1 MKRAAAATE
10 PAALAITLRSAA
22 PIETTL
28 REGGI
33 CMARGQNVWGIDIG
47 KCGLKALRCS
57 RSADTG
63 KLVAEAF
70 DYIEYPMLLT
80 QPEADPAELVRD
92 AVEEFLGR
100 NEVAGDRI
108 AVAVPGQAGLSKF
121 IKLPPVEATKIP
133 DIVTYEARQQIP
145 FPLDQVVWSWQRLE
159 GGIEESGF
167 VIDAD
172 VALFAMKR
180 DQVEKALEPFRQA
193 DIEVDL
199 LQLSPV
205 ALANLVMADRLP
217 PPAEIDPE
225 SPPPSI
231 VLASMGVDSTDLII
245 TNGLRIWQRT
255 MPIGGSNFTRALVQ
269 GLRMTFSKAEKLKRN
284 AARAEDP
291 KKVFQTLRPVFNEFA
306 SELQRSLN
314 YFTGQDRNATIGGV
328 ILVGNAAKLRGLS
341 DFLSK
346 QLQLEVHRLH
356 EYRNLEGP
364 VVLKAPAFRENHLAF
379 AAVYGLA
386 LQGLGLGSL
395 RTNLL
400 PPEVTRDRLIESK
413 KPWAVLAML
422 GLLVAALVNFLGIF
436 VAWNS
441 YSEDLF
447 AAAFQRVQTVTARS
461 AEITGSIE
469 QARSEQQEILATQQ
483 RMLRIADQR
492 FQALE
497 LIRAIEQ
504 MLPRDEPDKTQP
516 AAAED
521 PADGQ
526 TAQQSAIPINYDELH
541 IESLECE
548 YFDDLGLWF
557 EPLRGEWQKTVARD
571 QPDAEEQP
579 VATGGPEADD
589 PAADGTAVAED
600 EPAAEPAEG
609 LAAEDP
615 AEDEP
620 PSPKGS
626 GWVIQLAGHH
636 FHNED
641 RHKPYEGRYYLRTTI
656 IEKLLGEGI
665 ELTVAAGPKQGETIS
680 VAEFGIGFP
689 VIVESGRVR
698 TEWLPLGSDG
708 LAGDQPRAGQR
719 PPRGRGRRPRGR
731 DGFDATDADGIELKR
746 YEFVLQF
753 VWQPRSPGAIE
764 LVPEESETD
773 LADDY

>member
-1 MKRAAAATE
+1 
-10 PAALAITLRSAA
+10 
-22 PIETTL
+22 
-28 REGGI
+28 
-33 CMARGQNVWGIDIG
+33 MARGENVWGIDIG

-80 QPEADPAELVRD
+80 QPEADPAELIRA

-100 NEVAGDRI
+100 NELAGDRI
-108 AVAVPGQAGLSKF
+108 AVSVPGQAGLSKF
-121 IKLPPVEATKIP
+121 IKLPPVEAAKIP

-167 VIDAD
+167 VIDAE

-180 DQVEKALEPFRQA
+180 DQVDKALEPFRQA
-193 DIEVDL
+193 QIEVDL
-199 LQLSPV
+199 LQLAPV
-205 ALANLVMADRLP
+205 ALANLIMADRLP

-225 SPPPSI
+225 SPPASI

-306 SELQRSLN
+306 GEMQRSLN
-314 YFTGQDRNATIGGV
+314 YFTGQDRNAAIDGV

-346 QLQLEVHRLH
+346 QLQLEVHRLR
-356 EYRNLEGP
+356 EYRNLEGTL
-364 VVLKAPAFRENHLAF
+364 VLKTPAFQENQLAF
-379 AAVYGLA
+379 ATAYGLV
-386 LQGLGLGSL
+386 LQGLGRGSL

-441 YSEDLF
+441 YSENLF
-447 AAAFQRVQTVTARS
+447 ADAFSRIDQVTAES
-461 AEITGSIE
+461 AAIQSSVEE
-469 QARSEQQEILATQQ
+469 AQAQQDEILTTQQ
-483 RMLRIADQR
+483 RMLRLADRR

-497 LIRAIEQ
+497 LMRAIEQ
-504 MLPRDEPDKTQP
+504 MLPRDEPDKTQLP
-516 AAAED
+516 EADAEAGDD
-521 PADGQ
+521 PANS
-526 TAQQSAIPINYDELH
+526 TVVINYDELH
-541 IESLECE
+541 IDSIECE
-548 YFDDLGLWF
+548 YFDDLTVWF
-557 EPLRGEWQKTVARD
+557 EPLRAEWQKTIAGD
-571 QPDAEEQP
+571 HSAEEEPAPGAQEP
-579 VATGGPEADD
+579 PEDNLAADEQEGAGSDPPEA
-589 PAADGTAVAED
+589 
-600 EPAAEPAEG
+600 
-609 LAAEDP
+609 AAEDVT
-615 AEDEP
+615 AEDVEADQP
-620 PSPKGS
+620 VTPAGG
-626 GWVIQLAGHH
+626 GWVIQLVGYHY
-636 FHNED
+636 HNED
-641 RHKPYEGRYYLRTTI
+641 RHKPFEGRYYLRTTI
-656 IEKLLGEGI
+656 VKNLLGEGV
-665 ELTVAAGPKQGETIS
+665 ELTVAAGPRKGEPMS
-680 VAEFGIGFP
+680 VDELGIGFP
-689 VIVESGRVR
+689 VIVSSSRIR
-698 TEWLPLGSDG
+698 PDWLDTELGVTAGGLPGPG
-708 LAGDQPRAGQR
+708 QARGPR
-719 PPRGRGRRPRGR
+719 RGRRPPGR
-731 DGFDATDADGIELKR
+731 DRPGAEDSEGIKLKR

-753 VWQPRSPGAIE
+753 VWQPKSPGAVE
-764 LVPEESETD
+764 LVPAETEAKGFAE
-773 LADDY
+773 L